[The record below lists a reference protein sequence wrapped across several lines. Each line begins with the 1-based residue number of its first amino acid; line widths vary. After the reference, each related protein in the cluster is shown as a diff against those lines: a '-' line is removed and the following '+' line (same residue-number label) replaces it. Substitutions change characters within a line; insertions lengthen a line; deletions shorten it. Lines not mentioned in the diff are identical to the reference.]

1 MYCALLLKAG
11 EYLRCQQIMYMI
23 EGLDDTDKQLEEVG
37 SGMCVCGGAGAA
49 ARGGN
54 ITLPAVL
61 QNPAWPACLFT
72 CQLRCLLMLS
82 PLLLW
87 TVLPPPPP

>member
-37 SGMCVCGGAGAA
+37 SGVCVWGGGGAGAMT
-49 ARGGN
+49 R
-54 ITLPAVL
+54 
-61 QNPAWPACLFT
+61 
-72 CQLRCLLMLS
+72 
-82 PLLLW
+82 
-87 TVLPPPPP
+87 

>member
-37 SGMCVCGGAGAA
+37 SCVCVCVGGGAGAMT
-49 ARGGN
+49 R
-54 ITLPAVL
+54 
-61 QNPAWPACLFT
+61 
-72 CQLRCLLMLS
+72 
-82 PLLLW
+82 
-87 TVLPPPPP
+87 